1 MTRFVAISR
10 ERHGEKKWRR
20 PQGYGFAASQAVAPV
35 SGMELGAAGL
45 SLPLAFIE
53 EAGRYVLVAVLS
65 LAPGRNMFVAP
76 DGQWLGGHIPAL
88 FRAHPFRLAARG
100 DSDERILCIDEDSG
114 LLVGQGGV
122 GERFF
127 DEAGNPSAAVQEV
140 LRFCSELDR
149 ATTLTEQAVKALSQS
164 GVIRPWPISLK
175 TDAGQQTVNGL
186 HRVDEAALNALDDET
201 FRVLRVSGALPIA
214 YAQILAAGHL
224 PVFDRLARIQKE
236 LAPRPAPESLDAVF
250 AMKDD
255 GLIRF
260 E

>member
-20 PQGYGFAASQAVAPV
+20 PHGYGFAASEAVAPV
-35 SGMELGAAGL
+35 VGMELGSAGL

-53 EAGRYVLVAVLS
+53 EAGRYSLVAVLS

-76 DGQWLGGHIPAL
+76 DGQWLGRHIPAL
-88 FRAHPFRLAARG
+88 FRAHPFRLAARA
-100 DSDERILCIDEDSG
+100 DSNERILCIDEDSG
-114 LLVGQGGV
+114 VLVEQGDV

-140 LRFCSELDR
+140 LRFCGELDR
-149 ATTLTEQAVKALSQS
+149 GKTMTEQAVEALRQS
-164 GVIRPWPISLK
+164 GVIRPWPINLK
-175 TDAGQQTVNGL
+175 TDAGRTVNGL

-201 FRVLRVSGALPIA
+201 FLTLRARGALPIA
-214 YAQILAAGHL
+214 YTQMLAAGHFA
-224 PVFDRLARIQKE
+224 VFDRLARIQKE
-236 LAPRPAPESLDAVF
+236 LAPKRTPESLDVVF
-250 AMKDD
+250 GMKDD

-260 E
+260 Q

>member
-20 PQGYGFAASQAVAPV
+20 PQGFAFAASQAVAPV
-35 SGMELGAAGL
+35 VGMELGAAGL

-53 EAGRYVLVAVLS
+53 EAGRYALVAVLS

-76 DGQWLGGHIPAL
+76 NGQWLGGHIPAL
-88 FRAHPFRLAARG
+88 LRAHPFRLGARG
-100 DSDERILCIDEDSG
+100 DSGEKILCIDEDSG
-114 LLVGQGGV
+114 VLVEQGDV

-127 DEAGNPSAAVQEV
+127 DEGGNPSAAVQEV
-140 LRFCSELDR
+140 LRFCSELNR
-149 ATTLTEQAVKALSQS
+149 STTATEQAVKALSRS
-164 GVIRPWPISLK
+164 GVIRPWPILLK
-175 TDAGQQTVNGL
+175 TDAGQQPVNGL

-201 FRVLRVSGALPIA
+201 FRVLRASGALPIA

-236 LAPRPAPESLDAVF
+236 LAPRPLPESLDAVF
-250 AMKDD
+250 AIKDD